1 MRQVRLSILKAGH
14 YFFFELV
21 DHLEPSL
28 LSKTEISAQ
37 VDSFNYDLCFKIFKH
52 LRNSQVILFHGCI
65 TDLILKESRPD
76 IPALDE
82 TRPRLNPRSPGSS
95 SCLQE
100 ATVWEIVPFIIRARV
115 TEGKESVV
123 RKSALKT
130 IQLMTE
136 RRQGNKMMTKVSGLE
151 QYLVDPEALASEL

>member
-14 YFFFELV
+14 NFFFKLV
-21 DHLEPSL
+21 DHLKPSI

-37 VDSFNYDLCFKIFKH
+37 VDSFNYYLCFKIFKH

-65 TDLILKESRPD
+65 TNLILKESRPD

-82 TRPRLNPRSPGSS
+82 TRPRLNPQCPGSS

-100 ATVWEIVPFIIRARV
+100 ATIWVIVPFIIRARY
-115 TEGKESVV
+115 
-123 RKSALKT
+123 AF
-130 IQLMTE
+130 
-136 RRQGNKMMTKVSGLE
+136 GNLRASTLVE
-151 QYLVDPEALASEL
+151 QEEHYRHP